1 METSALV
8 IIQFAFCSDVIILNV
23 ASHFGLQLYKIKT
36 LTKNNFL
43 FFVQSDLI
51 FSEKNFKRTCYVSAT
66 VFVYHSCANFVV
78 REE

>member
-36 LTKNNFL
+36 LTKNNVL

-51 FSEKNFKRTCYVSAT
+51 FSE
-66 VFVYHSCANFVV
+66 
-78 REE
+78 